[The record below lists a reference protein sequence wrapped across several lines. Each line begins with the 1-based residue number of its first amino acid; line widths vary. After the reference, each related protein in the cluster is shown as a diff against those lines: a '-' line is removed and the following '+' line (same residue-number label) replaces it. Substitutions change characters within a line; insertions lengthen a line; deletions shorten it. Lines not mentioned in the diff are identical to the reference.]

1 MFLGKS
7 HLEELRT
14 NVYLIPER
22 IREIDEEYCVVRNLK
37 DKRFELHHLGQFV
50 KTGNSFCLVI
60 PYSELDA
67 RAVEFVNRTS
77 IRNRDL
83 QRELRKM
90 EEENEK
96 KKAKK
101 EADLKEQTTREATEI
116 LKFCHNSSRDWID

>member
-7 HLEELRT
+7 HLEELTT

-22 IREIDEEYCVVRNLK
+22 IREIDDQYRVVRNLK
-37 DKRFELHHLGQFV
+37 DKRFELHHLGQFK

-60 PYSELDA
+60 PYSELDC

-77 IRNRDL
+77 IRNRNL
-83 QRELRKM
+83 QRELREM

-101 EADLKEQTTREATEI
+101 ESDIKEQTTREATEI
-116 LKFCHNSSRDWID
+116 LKFCENSSRDWID

>member
-1 MFLGKS
+1 MFLGKL
-7 HLEELRT
+7 HLEELTT

-22 IREIDEEYCVVRNLK
+22 IREIDSQYRVVRNLK
-37 DKRFELHHLGQFV
+37 DKWYELHHFGQFE

-60 PYSELDA
+60 PYSELDC

-77 IRNRDL
+77 IRNRNL
-83 QRELRKM
+83 QRELREM